1 MLTPSE
7 PEGSGAPTAGDQAG
21 FLVSVNIVFLSQ
33 IAIYGLAFALRV
45 VLAQGLG
52 DSGLGTYSLF
62 FVAVLVAG
70 GVANLGVGLGNIYF
84 LNKGAYTYRTLLSG
98 SLFVLLASTAVA
110 WAAVGAWGLL
120 YGDELFVQGDA
131 FWMYAAA
138 LPAVIAYVL
147 LTSFLHGESR
157 FLALSS
163 VAVVQG
169 LTGVAVAGG
178 LYAFD
183 ELDVLGAII
192 AFAAS
197 FLVADAVCF
206 AVVATGRLDVGGVLQ
221 PDFAALREQ
230 IRYGAKGQIANL
242 AQLFNYR
249 LDQFL
254 VAAFVSRAG
263 VGHYTVAVGL
273 SESVWW
279 ISSAVAMVLLP
290 RLTGMDRERAGEVT
304 PVICRNT
311 LAVSIIAGF
320 GLVAVSPLAIRVLFG
335 REFDPSFLPLVL
347 LMPGII
353 AASATRVLGSYLFS
367 QGHIIYNTYATF
379 IALGVTLALDFAL
392 IPWLE
397 VEGAAIASS
406 VAYTFSLVATLVW
419 YRKVSGDGI
428 AGALLVRPPDAEMY
442 ARALRKV
449 LGRRSRAGDEAA

>member
-1 MLTPSE
+1 MLTPPD
-7 PEGSGAPTAGDQAG
+7 PEVEATSSGAPAG
-21 FLVSVNIVFLSQ
+21 FLVNVNIVFLSQ

-84 LNKGAYTYRTLLSG
+84 LNKGDYAYSTLLSG
-98 SLFVLLASTAVA
+98 SLFVLLVSTALA
-110 WAAVGAWGLL
+110 WAAVGAWGLVV
-120 YGDELFVQGDA
+120 GDDLFVEGSA
-131 FWMYAAA
+131 FWWYAGA
-138 LPAVIAYVL
+138 LPAVVAYVL

-169 LTGVAVAGG
+169 LTGVAVAGAF
-178 LYAFD
+178 YAAGN
-183 ELDVLGAII
+183 LDVLGAIV
-192 AFAAS
+192 AFTSS
-197 FLVADAVCF
+197 FVVADIVCF
-206 AVVATGRLDVGGVLQ
+206 AVVAAGRLDARAILR
-221 PDFAALREQ
+221 PDFAVLKEQ
-230 IRYGAKGQIANL
+230 IRYGAKGQVANL

-290 RLTGMDRERAGEVT
+290 RLTGMDKERAGEVT

-311 LAVSIIAGF
+311 LAVSIVAGI
-320 GLVAVSPLAIRVLFG
+320 GLVAVSPLAIRILFG
-335 REFDPSFLPLVL
+335 EEFDPSFLPLVL

-406 VAYTFSLVATLVW
+406 IAYTCSLVGTLIW
-419 YRKVSGDGI
+419 YRKVSGGSI
-428 AGALLVRPPDAEMY
+428 RNALVMRRSDTEMY
-442 ARALRKV
+442 AGVLRRV
-449 LGRRSRAGDEAA
+449 LGRASKTGDETA

>member
-1 MLTPSE
+1 MLTTPE
-7 PEGSGAPTAGDQAG
+7 PEEGGAAAAADQAG
-21 FLVSVNIVFLSQ
+21 FLTSVNIVFLSQ
-33 IAIYGLAFALRV
+33 IAIYGLAFVLRII
-45 VLAQGLG
+45 LAQGLG

-70 GVANLGVGLGNIYF
+70 GIANLGVGLGNVYF
-84 LNKGAYTYRTLLSG
+84 LNKGKYGYSTLLSG
-98 SLFVLLASTAVA
+98 SLFVLLASTAMA

-120 YGDELFVQGDA
+120 YGDDLFVRGST
-131 FWMYAAA
+131 FWLYAAA
-138 LPAVIAYVL
+138 LPAVVAYVL

-163 VAVVQG
+163 VAIVQG
-169 LTGVAVAGG
+169 IVGVGVAAA

-183 ELDVLGAII
+183 ELDVLGATV
-192 AFAAS
+192 AFSSS
-197 FLVADAVCF
+197 FLVADVICF
-206 AVVATGRLDVGGVLQ
+206 AIVAAGRLDVAGVLR
-221 PDFAALREQ
+221 PDFSALKEQ
-230 IRYGAKGQIANL
+230 IRYGAQGQIANL

-263 VGHYTVAVGL
+263 VGHYAVAVGL

-290 RLTGMDRERAGEVT
+290 RLTGMDRDRAAEVT

-311 LAVSIIAGF
+311 LAISIVAGA
-320 GLVAVSPLAIRVLFG
+320 GLVAVSPLAIRILFG
-335 REFDPSFLPLVL
+335 EEFDPAFLPLVL

-397 VEGAAIASS
+397 VEGAALASS
-406 VAYTFSLVATLVW
+406 VAYTCSLIATLAW
-419 YRKVSGDGI
+419 YRKVSGGGI
-428 AGALLVRPPDAEMY
+428 GEALLVQPADGEMY
-442 ARALRKV
+442 ARVIRRV
-449 LGRRSRAGDEAA
+449 LGRAERTVES

>member
-1 MLTPSE
+1 MLTPPE
-7 PEGSGAPTAGDQAG
+7 PEGGAAPDAGGQAG

-33 IAIYGLAFALRV
+33 IAIYGLAFVLRV

-84 LNKGAYTYRTLLSG
+84 LNKGAYPYRTLLSG
-98 SLFVLLASTAVA
+98 SLFVLLVSTAVA

-120 YGDELFVQGDA
+120 YGDELFVEGDA

-163 VAVVQG
+163 VAIVQG
-169 LTGVAVAGG
+169 LTGVLVAGG

-192 AFAAS
+192 AFASS
-197 FLVADAVCF
+197 FLVADIVCF
-206 AVVATGRLDVGGVLQ
+206 AVVAKGRLDIGGVLK
-221 PDFAALREQ
+221 PDFGALKEQ
-230 IRYGAKGQIANL
+230 IRYGSKGQIANL

-254 VAAFVSRAG
+254 VAVFVSRAG

-279 ISSAVAMVLLP
+279 ISSAVAIVLLP
-290 RLTGMDRERAGEVT
+290 RLTGMDRDRAAEVT

-311 LAVSIIAGF
+311 LAVSIIAGI
-320 GLVAVSPLAIRVLFG
+320 GLVAVSPLAIRILFG

-392 IPWLE
+392 IPVLE

-406 VAYTFSLVATLVW
+406 IAYTFSLVATLVW
-419 YRKVSGDGI
+419 YRKVSGGSI
-428 AGALLVRPPDAEMY
+428 GGALLVRASDAEMY
-442 ARALRKV
+442 AGVVRRV
-449 LGRRSRAGDEAA
+449 LGRGSPAESGTT